1 VRVLFDQNVPR
12 NLRRHLSVHEV
23 RTSRQMGW
31 EAVVNGDLL
40 QAAEL
45 EGFDVLVNGDLLQAA
60 ELEGFDVLVTGD
72 RNLEYQQD
80 LTKRKIA
87 IVVLTRNNWP
97 LVRPHVAEIKAVIDG
112 AVAGS
117 YRAVDCS
124 PLA

>member
-1 VRVLFDQNVPR
+1 MRVLFDQNVPR

-31 EAVVNGDLL
+31 EAV
-40 QAAEL
+40 
-45 EGFDVLVNGDLLQAA
+45 VNGDLLQAA